1 MSYQSID
8 VLQNLL
14 ANEVFGYARD
24 SKKAAGRA
32 LGTFVEIISFHLL
45 EAWGFGRQTA
55 MERRLPEYANP
66 HLTHNVEFTL
76 HPRRTATRI
85 ELEDS
90 ALPFTA
96 RKICR
101 AMGVSTGDR
110 KKIKDRQLLSTKR
123 VLRNACTIYE
133 SGDELA
139 IARLEQ
145 LNTDTWDIGVDELSV
160 QPFAMFECKRV
171 GVEEG
176 MSKGP
181 QTIEKAKQ
189 GAYVARSV
197 SSLQRFRK
205 ADGSFYGIMSL
216 PDSRLKIEPYNDF
229 LAAIVHSNDKDLLRH
244 FILTIGVV
252 SNHGNWFTSNNRN
265 KELEILAQSYDW
277 LLFLSDDG
285 LARFMVDLLLDR
297 SAAYQGAREAFMSS
311 YSVSKRGNSFTKVT
325 MDLEADRLIRR
336 YFNQHLSEIEQWFQ
350 VVSPTCTSIGSLKK
364 MLHTLAQ
371 KDWQSISQ

>member
-14 ANEVFGYARD
+14 AAEVFSYARD

-76 HPRRTATRI
+76 HPRRAATRI
-85 ELEDS
+85 ELENS
-90 ALPFTA
+90 ALPLTA

-101 AMGVSTGDR
+101 AMGVSTCDR
-110 KKIKDRQLLSTKR
+110 KKMGKQLLSR
-123 VLRNACTIYE
+123 RSVLRNACTIYE

-139 IARLEQ
+139 IARLGQ

-197 SSLQRFRK
+197 SALQRFRK
-205 ADGSFYGIMSL
+205 ADGSLYGIMSL
-216 PDSRLKIEPYNDF
+216 PGSRLKIEPYNDF

-252 SNHGNWFTSNNRN
+252 SNHGNWFTSNNHN
-265 KELEILAQSYDW
+265 KGLEILSQSYDW

-285 LARFMVDLLLDR
+285 LARFIVDLLLCP
-297 SAAYQGAREAFMSS
+297 SPAYQGAREAFMSS
-311 YSVSKRGNSFTKVT
+311 YNVSRRGNSFTKVT
-325 MDLEADRLIRR
+325 MDLEADRSIRR
-336 YFNQHLSEIEQWFQ
+336 YFKQHLSEIEQWFQ
-350 VVSPTCTSIGSLKK
+350 VVSPTCASIGSLRK